1 MEGTRLHR
9 WTLVLTIAATAVLGE
24 ALSAQMTDG
33 QVTFAE
39 DVATIIQEN
48 CQICH
53 QPGGIGPMALRSYE
67 EVRPWAPMIRE
78 RVASHEMPPYA
89 YDRDI
94 GIQDLQQDWRL
105 SEEEI
110 ATIVAWADQGAALGD
125 PANLP
130 PPIQLASADEW
141 RMAAEFGPPDI
152 VVGTPGIIEVP
163 TAGNDMWYSPIMP
176 TDLAEERC
184 IKALQV
190 KPGVGNAKSV
200 VHHANSTFQLLL
212 EDGTYERAGRSTEYA
227 MGKFGEIL
235 PEGTCR
241 TIPAEA
247 WVSWSIHLFP
257 GGVGGGATGEAIE
270 GNIVEL
276 GIWLHPAD
284 YEWEYKQDLNSYSA
298 QRSGGELVM
307 PPHGTAMTTGY
318 HSFDH
323 PVRIDQ
329 FQPHGHLRLLHASLE
344 VFYPETR
351 RTEVISMVTNWSATW
366 HHSHIYGDDSAP
378 LVPAGAV
385 LIVKQWYDNTVNHP
399 NNPDPDQWVAGG
411 SRTADE
417 MSHAWIGLTHLDEEG
432 YERLLAEREGRQD
445 TVAQAGN

>member
-24 ALSAQMTDG
+24 ALSAQMTSDG

-110 ATIVAWADQGAALGD
+110 ATIVAWVDQGAALGD

-351 RTEVISMVTNWSATW
+351 
-366 HHSHIYGDDSAP
+366 GDRSDQHGHELERHVASQP
-378 LVPAGAV
+378 HLWRGLGPARSGGRGSDRQAV
-385 LIVKQWYDNTVNHP
+385 V
-399 NNPDPDQWVAGG
+399 
-411 SRTADE
+411 
-417 MSHAWIGLTHLDEEG
+417 
-432 YERLLAEREGRQD
+432 
-445 TVAQAGN
+445 

>member
-1 MEGTRLHR
+1 MKTRLHW
-9 WTLVLTIAATAVLGE
+9 WTGALALAGAVMLGGP
-24 ALSAQMTDG
+24 LSGQMTDG

-39 DVATIIQEN
+39 DVASIIQEN

-67 EVRPWAPMIRE
+67 EIRPWAPMIRE

-110 ATIVAWADQGAALGD
+110 ATIVAWVDQGAALGD
-125 PANLP
+125 PANMP

-152 VVGTPGIIEVP
+152 VVGTPGIEVP
-163 TAGNDMWYSPIMP
+163 STGNDMWFRPQMP
-176 TDLAEERC
+176 TDLADDRC

-190 KPGVGNAKSV
+190 KPGEGNAKSV
-200 VHHANSTFQLLL
+200 VHHANSSFQLLQ
-212 EDGTYERAGRSTEYA
+212 EDGTFESAGRSTEYA
-227 MGKFGEIL
+227 MGKFGEMI

-247 WVSWSIHLFP
+247 WVSWDIHLFP

-270 GNIVEL
+270 GNVVEL

-284 YEWEYKQDLNSYSA
+284 YEWEYKQTLASYGDNGPS
-298 QRSGGELVM
+298 GELVM
-307 PPHGTAMTTGY
+307 PPNGTAMTIGY
-318 HSFDH
+318 HSFDT
-323 PVRIDQ
+323 PIRIDQ

-344 VFYPETR
+344 IFYPETGQ
-351 RTEVISMVTNWSATW
+351 TDVISMVTNWSATW
-366 HHSHIYGDDSAP
+366 HHSHIYGEDSAP
-378 LVPAGAV
+378 LVPEGAV
-385 LIVKQWYDNTVNHP
+385 LIVKQWYDNTDNHP

-417 MSHAWIGLTHLDEEG
+417 MSHAWIGITHLDEEG
-432 YERLLAEREGRQD
+432 YERLLAEREERQD

>member
-1 MEGTRLHR
+1 MQTRLHW
-9 WTLVLTIAATAVLGE
+9 WTGALALAAVVMLGGP
-24 ALSAQMTDG
+24 LSGQMTDG

-39 DVATIIQEN
+39 DVASIMQEN

-53 QPGGIGPMALRSYE
+53 QPGGIGPMAFTSYE
-67 EVRPWAPMIRE
+67 EIRPWAPMIRD

-110 ATIVAWADQGAALGD
+110 ATIVAWVDQGAALGD
-125 PANLP
+125 PANMP

-141 RMAAEFGPPDI
+141 RMAADFGPPDI
-152 VVGTPGIIEVP
+152 VVGTPGIEVP
-163 TAGNDMWYSPIMP
+163 ANGNDMWFRPIMP
-176 TDLAEERC
+176 TDLGNDRC

-190 KPGVGNAKSV
+190 KPGAGNAKSV
-200 VHHANSTFQLLL
+200 VHHANSSFMLQQ
-212 EDGTYERAGRSTEYA
+212 EDGTFERAGQSTEYA

-241 TIPAEA
+241 KIPAEA

-257 GGVGGGATGEAIE
+257 GGVGGGATGEAID

-276 GIWLHPAD
+276 GIWLHPTD

-298 QRSGGELVM
+298 QKSGGELVM

-344 VFYPETR
+344 IFYPETGQ
-351 RTEVISMVTNWSATW
+351 TDVISMVTNWSATW
-366 HHSHIYGDDSAP
+366 HHSHIYGENSAP

-417 MSHAWIGLTHLDEEG
+417 MSHAWIGITHLDEEG
-432 YERLLAEREGRQD
+432 YERLLAEREGRED